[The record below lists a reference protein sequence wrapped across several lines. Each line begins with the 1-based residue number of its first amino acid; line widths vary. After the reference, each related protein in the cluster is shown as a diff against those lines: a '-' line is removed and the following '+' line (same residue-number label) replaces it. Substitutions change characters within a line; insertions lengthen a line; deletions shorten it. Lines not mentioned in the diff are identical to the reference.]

1 MLSPQL
7 TTLLQSVSGQ
17 PDAATLDDFY
27 REIRQTPEMYR
38 ACESMPARE
47 LHRASLAT
55 IHDLGRSNVPIALG
69 LSMHVYMC
77 GAIATFPIAAA
88 SPLGVFRDTFLHKLH
103 HERLLL
109 ANMASNRSLAAGD
122 VPVSSQH
129 QGGGY
134 VVTGRHSF
142 MSLAHRADVLLLV
155 VEIAGRHDIFLVPLR
170 ENPAIRF
177 GPSPLAETMDLSETL
192 SVELDGL
199 EVQPLP
205 FFDGAESGR
214 MADMLAFQRIWF
226 QSLVPAA
233 YLGGARRALEEL
245 VRVSRQKRSPQG
257 GVLCESE
264 AFLAQLGE
272 LRIRLDSAY
281 DLLEGCG
288 EPIDALLSGR
298 QPIARVYDRTVV
310 AKLHATRTAREV
322 VAEICAL
329 VGSASMRP
337 GSVLERIHREVAFAD
352 FHPMSR
358 FEGQQRLARRCL
370 EEIG

>member
-1 MLSPQL
+1 MRSPL
-7 TTLLQSVSGQ
+7 FTTLLQSVSGQ
-17 PDAATLDDFY
+17 PDAAALDDFY

-55 IHDLGRSNVPIALG
+55 IYDLGRSNVPIALG

-77 GAIATFPIAAA
+77 GAIASFPIAVP
-88 SPLGVFRDTFLHKLH
+88 SPLGEFRDAFLGQLH

-109 ANMASNRSLAAGD
+109 ANMASNRSLGAGD
-122 VPVSSQH
+122 VPVSPQQ

-134 VVTGRHSF
+134 VVTGRRSF
-142 MSLAHRADVLLLV
+142 MSLAQRADVLLLV
-155 VEIAGRHDIFLVPLR
+155 VEIASRHHIFLVPLR
-170 ENPAIRF
+170 GNPAIRF
-177 GPSPLAETMDLSETL
+177 GPSPVVGTMDLSETV

-205 FFDGAESGR
+205 FGDAESGR
-214 MADMLAFQRIWF
+214 MGDMLAFQRIWF

-233 YLGGARRALEEL
+233 YLGGARRALDEL
-245 VRVSRQKRSPQG
+245 VRFSRERRSPQG
-257 GVLCESE
+257 GLLCESE

-272 LRIRLDSAY
+272 LRLRLDSAY
-281 DLLEGCG
+281 DLLDGCG
-288 EPIDALLSGR
+288 ESIDSLLNGG
-298 QPIARVYDRTVV
+298 QPIVRVYDRTVV

-322 VAEICAL
+322 VAEICVLA
-329 VGSASMRP
+329 GSAAMRP
-337 GSVLERIHREVAFAD
+337 GSVLERLHREMAFAD
-352 FHPMSR
+352 CHPMSR

-370 EEIG
+370 EEIE

>member
-1 MLSPQL
+1 MHSPRF

-17 PDAATLDDFY
+17 PDAAALDDFY
-27 REIRQTPEMYR
+27 REIRQTPELYR

-69 LSMHVYMC
+69 LAMHVYMC
-77 GAIATFPIAAA
+77 GAIASFPIAAT
-88 SPLGVFRDTFLHKLH
+88 SPLGVFRGTFLQQLNDQ
-103 HERLLL
+103 RLLL
-109 ANMASNRSLAAGD
+109 ANMASNRDLGAGD
-122 VPVSSQH
+122 VPVSPQPQSD
-129 QGGGY
+129 GY
-134 VVTGRHSF
+134 VITGRRSF

-155 VEIAGRHDIFLVPLR
+155 VEIAGRHNIFLVPLQG
-170 ENPAIRF
+170 NPAIRF
-177 GPSPLAETMDLSETL
+177 GPSPVVGTMDLSETV

-205 FFDGAESGR
+205 SFGEASAGR
-214 MADMLAFQRIWF
+214 MTEMLAFQRIWF

-245 VRVSRQKRSPQG
+245 VHVSRERRSPQG

-281 DLLEGCG
+281 DLLDGCG
-288 EPIDALLSGR
+288 ESIDALLR
-298 QPIARVYDRTVV
+298 EQQPIVRVYDRTVV

-329 VGSASMRP
+329 VGTASMRP
-337 GSVLERIHREVAFAD
+337 DSVLERIHREVAFAD

-370 EEIG
+370 EEIE

>member
-192 SVELDGL
+192 SVESRRARGPAAPILRRGRIRADGGHAG
-199 EVQPLP
+199 VP
-205 FFDGAESGR
+205 AH
-214 MADMLAFQRIWF
+214 
-226 QSLVPAA
+226 LVPVAGA
-233 YLGGARRALEEL
+233 GGL
-245 VRVSRQKRSPQG
+245 SRRSPASAG
-257 GVLCESE
+257 GRSCASAARNALRKGGCSANPRHSWLSSES
-264 AFLAQLGE
+264 
-272 LRIRLDSAY
+272 
-281 DLLEGCG
+281 C
-288 EPIDALLSGR
+288 
-298 QPIARVYDRTVV
+298 
-310 AKLHATRTAREV
+310 
-322 VAEICAL
+322 
-329 VGSASMRP
+329 GSASTART
-337 GSVLERIHREVAFAD
+337 IC
-352 FHPMSR
+352 SR
-358 FEGQQRLARRCL
+358 AG
-370 EEIG
+370 